1 MNVKVKGVYRNG
13 YLNIISVLVKKLDIP
28 HLIDHLVPVD
38 PQCQTRVSDAVQA
51 ILYNLFDGRQ
61 ALVHLERWAQ
71 EIDLEKLIRPGLQP
85 SWLNDDALAR
95 HLDRLYEADIH
106 KVISTCLIHIY
117 RKEGLSLRAFHAD
130 TTDKTVYGAYESAS
144 LEALQITHGYNRH
157 HRWQKQIGFGLVGN
171 EDGIPFYGDVHDGN
185 LSDKAWNPEV
195 LSRIHEQFKQAKI
208 DDEWIYVADSAAMTK
223 DTLAQTKAAHAFLI
237 TRGPSSL
244 RIVKRALAE
253 ADSPHIPWSE
263 PFTLAERNGATYRV
277 WETAATYEGH
287 PVRLIVVES
296 SALDQRQGKT
306 LEKERVK
313 EAELLREEQVRWER
327 HPFSCR
333 EDAEQALTSLKAS
346 LRPRF
351 HRVEAAVEEIVRP
364 KKRRGRPKKG
374 AEPET
379 ETLYTLRLN
388 VEFDQPAWEQARRKA
403 SRFVLVT
410 TVPKEWKGQQM
421 DAQEILK
428 LYKGQIS
435 VEMNFAFL
443 KDPFFTDEIYVKKP
457 ERVAVLG
464 YLFLLAL
471 AIYRVFQRRVRQFI
485 TPEHPLKGAGGRKL
499 TRPTGQAIFQLF
511 QYVNVVLFQLPD
523 GRIQR
528 ALDRSLNPDQR
539 RILQGL
545 GMDESI
551 YV

>member
-1 MNVKVKGVYRNG
+1 
-13 YLNIISVLVKKLDIP
+13 
-28 HLIDHLVPVD
+28 
-38 PQCQTRVSDAVQA
+38 
-51 ILYNLFDGRQ
+51 
-61 ALVHLERWAQ
+61 
-71 EIDLEKLIRPGLQP
+71 
-85 SWLNDDALAR
+85 
-95 HLDRLYEADIH
+95 
-106 KVISTCLIHIY
+106 
-117 RKEGLSLRAFHAD
+117 
-130 TTDKTVYGAYESAS
+130 
-144 LEALQITHGYNRH
+144 
-157 HRWQKQIGFGLVGN
+157 
-171 EDGIPFYGDVHDGN
+171 
-185 LSDKAWNPEV
+185 
-195 LSRIHEQFKQAKI
+195 
-208 DDEWIYVADSAAMTK
+208 
-223 DTLAQTKAAHAFLI
+223 I

-277 WETAATYEGH
+277 WETSSTYEGH

-296 SALDQRQGKT
+296 SALDQRKGKT
-306 LEKERVK
+306 LEKERTK
-313 EAELLREEQVRWER
+313 EAELLREEQAHWER

-333 EDAEQALTSLKAS
+333 EDAEQALASLKMS

-351 HRVEAAVEEIVRP
+351 HQVKAAVEEIVRP

-374 AEPET
+374 AEPEM
-379 ETLYTLRLN
+379 ETRYLLRLD
-388 VEFDQPAWEQARRKA
+388 VEFDQNAWEQARRKA

-410 TVPKEWKGQQM
+410 TVPKEWKGQPM

-485 TPEHPLKGAGGRKL
+485 TPEHPLKGPGGRKL

-511 QYVNVVLFQLPD
+511 QYVNVVLFKLPD

-528 ALDRSLNPDQR
+528 SLDRSLTPEQR

-545 GMDESI
+545 GLDESI

>member
-1 MNVKVKGVYRNG
+1 MDVQICEIYDSS
-13 YLNIISVLVKKLDIP
+13 YLNIISALFQDLDLP
-28 HLIDHLVPVD
+28 QLIDRLVPVD
-38 PQCQTRVSDAVQA
+38 PQCQTRTSDAV
-51 ILYNLFDGRQ
+51 
-61 ALVHLERWAQ
+61 
-71 EIDLEKLIRPGLQP
+71 KLIRPGLKP
-85 SWLNDDALAR
+85 SWFNDDALAR

-117 RKEGLSLRAFHAD
+117 RKEGLPLQAFHAD
-130 TTDKTVYGAYESAS
+130 TTDKTVYGAYESVS
-144 LEALQITHGYNRH
+144 SEALRITHGYNRH
-157 HRWQKQIGFGLVGN
+157 HRWQKQIGFGLIGN

-185 LSDKAWNPEV
+185 LPDKTWNPQG
-195 LSRIHEQFKQAKI
+195 LSRVHEQLKQAKI
-208 DDEWIYVADSAAMTK
+208 EDEWIYVADSAAMTK
-223 DTLAQTKAAHAFLI
+223 DTLAQTKAANAFLI

-244 RIVKRALAE
+244 RIVKAALAE
-253 ADSPHIPWSE
+253 ADVQPDPAWSDS
-263 PFTLAERNGATYRV
+263 FSLAEKNGAAYRV
-277 WETAATYEGH
+277 WETASTYEGH

-296 SALDQRQGKT
+296 SALDQRKGKT

-313 EAELLREEQVRWER
+313 EAVLLREEQARWER

-333 EDAEQALTSLKAS
+333 EDAEQALASLKAS

-351 HRVEAAVEEIVRP
+351 HRVKAAVEEIVRP

-374 AEPET
+374 VEPEV
-379 ETLYTLRLN
+379 ETLYLLRLD
-388 VEFDQPAWEQARRKA
+388 VEFHQQAWEQARRKA

-410 TVPKEWKGQQM
+410 TVPKEWKGRTM
-421 DAQEILK
+421 DAREILK

-435 VEMNFAFL
+435 VEMNFSFL

-471 AIYRVFQRRVRQFI
+471 AIYRVFQRRVRPFI
-485 TPEHPLKGAGGRKL
+485 TPERPLKGAGGRKL

-511 QYVNVVLFQLPD
+511 EYVKVVLLKLPD

-528 ALDRSLNPDQR
+528 ALGKPLTPDQR

>member
-1 MNVKVKGVYRNG
+1 M
-13 YLNIISVLVKKLDIP
+13 
-28 HLIDHLVPVD
+28 
-38 PQCQTRVSDAVQA
+38 
-51 ILYNLFDGRQ
+51 
-61 ALVHLERWAQ
+61 
-71 EIDLEKLIRPGLQP
+71 
-85 SWLNDDALAR
+85 
-95 HLDRLYEADIH
+95 
-106 KVISTCLIHIY
+106 
-117 RKEGLSLRAFHAD
+117 
-130 TTDKTVYGAYESAS
+130 
-144 LEALQITHGYNRH
+144 
-157 HRWQKQIGFGLVGN
+157 
-171 EDGIPFYGDVHDGN
+171 
-185 LSDKAWNPEV
+185 

-223 DTLAQTKAAHAFLI
+223 DTLAQTKAARAFLI

-244 RIVKRALAE
+244 RIVKQALAE
-253 ADSPHIPWSE
+253 ADSPHIPWSN

-277 WETAATYEGH
+277 WETASTYEGH
-287 PVRLIVVES
+287 SVRLIVVES
-296 SALDQRQGKT
+296 SALDQRKGKT

-313 EAELLREEQVRWER
+313 EAELLHEEQVRWER

-388 VEFDQPAWEQARRKA
+388 VEFDQPAWEQARWKA

-485 TPEHPLKGAGGRKL
+485 TPERPLKGAGGRKL

-511 QYVNVVLFQLPD
+511 QYVNVILLELPD

-528 ALDRSLNPDQR
+528 ALDRPLNPDQR